1 VSYEKEFPKDAPMKP
16 PKGVFKEAERSG
28 LQEKHRINIKNKL
41 GGASTSFNQGGE
53 L

>member
-1 VSYEKEFPKDAPMKP
+1 LTKRGYQQAILGC
-16 PKGVFKEAERSG
+16 KGVFKEAERSG

>member
-1 VSYEKEFPKDAPMKP
+1 MGFPENAPMRP
-16 PKGVFKEAERSG
+16 PKGVFKEAERSR

-41 GGASTSFNQGGE
+41 GGIPTFFDQGGE

>member
-1 VSYEKEFPKDAPMKP
+1 MGFPENAPMRP
-16 PKGVFKEAERSG
+16 PKGVFKEAERSR

-41 GGASTSFNQGGE
+41 GGASTSFKQGGE